1 MPKREDD
8 TYRNAMYNGHPPA
21 CTCADCN
28 RRRLAG
34 IARRKSVE
42 RSLFSW
48 IIIGAVV
55 LVIIMFV
62 LWWGSRA

>member
-1 MPKREDD
+1 MPREDD

-21 CTCADCN
+21 CTCVDCT

-34 IARRKSVE
+34 NARRKSVE

>member
-1 MPKREDD
+1 
-8 TYRNAMYNGHPPA
+8 MYNGHPPA
-21 CTCADCN
+21 CTCVDCT

-34 IARRKSVE
+34 NARRKSVE